1 MESNITVKPWGFY
14 VDILRQS
21 DVVMKKIVAFPN
33 EELSYQ
39 YHHKRE
45 EFWFVSSGTGVFT
58 FDDENCQVSSGTSL
72 VIPQEGKHMIKNN
85 GQEDL
90 IIFEIPSLA
99 KSRF

>member
-21 DVVMKKIVAFPN
+21 DVVMKKIVVFPN